1 MNCNLRHRD
10 VEACIDDHAY
20 YLGTMDMWEQIEEV
34 CPDAP
39 GAVFDKDVCM
49 QLVDDVRGGAVQT
62 RMLK

>member
-1 MNCNLRHRD
+1 
-10 VEACIDDHAY
+10 
-20 YLGTMDMWEQIEEV
+20 MDMWEQIEEV